1 MLAHKILVL
10 ILIVGISFAA
20 SGQTFLVLEK
30 MGTKKRYE
38 YQQGEQI
45 EVKLDNDD
53 FFTRL
58 TIVALGDSTIIT
70 ETEAYTFSSIKVVKL
85 RGEKTWLKI
94 AGPSLMVAG
103 VLLFVIDATNQ
114 SVVQGGG
121 YSVSTGVTIASA
133 SLVGVGT
140 VFTFAGRNKVK
151 MKKWW
156 RLRTVQI

>member
-1 MLAHKILVL
+1 MHTYKILVFVL
-10 ILIVGISFAA
+10 ILGITFTA

-70 ETEAYTFSSIKVVKL
+70 ETEDYIFSSIKAVKL

-133 SLVGVGT
+133 SLVGVGAI
-140 VFTFAGRNKVK
+140 FTFAGRSKIK

>member
-114 SVVQGGG
+114 SVIQGGG

-133 SLVGVGT
+133 SLVGVGA

>member
-1 MLAHKILVL
+1 MHIYKILMFVL
-10 ILIVGISFAA
+10 ILGITFTA

-70 ETEAYTFSSIKVVKL
+70 ETEAYTFSSIKAVKL

-133 SLVGVGT
+133 SLVGVGAI
-140 VFTFAGRNKVK
+140 FTFAGRNKIK

-156 RLRTVQI
+156 RLRTVQL

>member
-1 MLAHKILVL
+1 MHAYKILVFV
-10 ILIVGISFAA
+10 LIVGISFAA

-70 ETEAYTFSSIKVVKL
+70 ETEAYTFSSINVVKL

-94 AGPSLMVAG
+94 AGPSLMLAG
-103 VLLFVIDATNQ
+103 VLLFVFDATNQ
-114 SVVQGGG
+114 TAVSSGVYEFSPGVAVASV
-121 YSVSTGVTIASA
+121 
-133 SLVGVGT
+133 SLVGVGA